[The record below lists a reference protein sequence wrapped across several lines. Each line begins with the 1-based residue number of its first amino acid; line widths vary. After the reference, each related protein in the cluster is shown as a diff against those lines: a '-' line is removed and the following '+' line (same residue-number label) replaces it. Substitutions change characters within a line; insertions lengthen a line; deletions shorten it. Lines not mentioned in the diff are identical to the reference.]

1 MPEEVGWCRNLLTIL
16 EASGIPAPDTDF
28 HLAQFAI
35 ACEGDTA
42 RASKLY
48 MNYRKTVIE
57 ELGYDT
63 ETARAKEDTVNFMEA
78 RFPGINVSVGE
89 RPGCPSSM
97 A

>member
-16 EASGIPAPDTDF
+16 DASGIPAPDSDF
-28 HLAQFAI
+28 QLAQFAI
-35 ACEGDTA
+35 SCEGDTA
-42 RASKLY
+42 KASKLY